1 MYNKSMPKIS
11 YQFLEIYKSF
21 DKERDK
27 TIMQQSM
34 RKEKLRKVELFFITG
49 CYNRLFY
56 KVL

>member
-1 MYNKSMPKIS
+1 MPIIS
-11 YQFLEIYKSF
+11 YQFLEIYKLF

>member
-1 MYNKSMPKIS
+1 MIS

-34 RKEKLRKVELFFITG
+34 RKEKLRKV
-49 CYNRLFY
+49 
-56 KVL
+56 